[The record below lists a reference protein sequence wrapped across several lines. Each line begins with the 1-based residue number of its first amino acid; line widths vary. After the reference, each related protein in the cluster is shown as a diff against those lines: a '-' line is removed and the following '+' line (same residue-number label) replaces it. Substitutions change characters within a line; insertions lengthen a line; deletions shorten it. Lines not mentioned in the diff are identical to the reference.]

1 MKKACILAAGF
12 GSRLNFSKFSNKALL
27 PVGNRAAISII
38 MDSIPLDVEIV
49 IAVNY
54 MKEDLIDYLELV
66 EVERKIEFIEVSRIS
81 GPGSGPGLSLMECEK
96 ALQEPFVLFACDSIP
111 LSKINFSL
119 DHNWIATSKEI
130 ETLNYL
136 NVSGDTKGNVNDF
149 YDKIK
154 LNWETIEKEKI
165 SSFSGIAGIYDYK
178 VFFQGLK
185 EASAANSESQVMPGF
200 KRLMEKK
207 LRIIDNFSW
216 ADVGEQEKFEK
227 YEKEVNHSAQ
237 IEKEN
242 EYIYFEKNRTVKF
255 YSMESKAQNMNSRL
269 KYLNGVN
276 PPDVKV
282 KGRFLTHKFVVGTL
296 LSELNEKNAMVNFLD
311 FINDKLWKVS
321 GMSDPQQN
329 QLGIV
334 FYKDK
339 TQERVNLMLKNIN
352 LEQGQTNINGI
363 QIPSLCDQLKNIDW
377 NNLCTFSQ
385 SYFHGDP
392 QPENVIY
399 DNNEWTLI
407 DWRDNFGGQVDFGD
421 KYYDLAKIYHALI
434 VSGQS
439 VRRGKFEVNILKN
452 NEILI
457 KIFIQHNHRIM
468 INEFERWISWN
479 GIDLLKIRELS
490 ALILLNIAPLHKKDY
505 GIFLYYYGRYL
516 LELNSRRDWIK
527 IVE

>member
-1 MKKACILAAGF
+1 
-12 GSRLNFSKFSNKALL
+12 
-27 PVGNRAAISII
+27 
-38 MDSIPLDVEIV
+38 
-49 IAVNY
+49 
-54 MKEDLIDYLELV
+54 
-66 EVERKIEFIEVSRIS
+66 
-81 GPGSGPGLSLMECEK
+81 
-96 ALQEPFVLFACDSIP
+96 
-111 LSKINFSL
+111 
-119 DHNWIATSKEI
+119 
-130 ETLNYL
+130 
-136 NVSGDTKGNVNDF
+136 
-149 YDKIK
+149 
-154 LNWETIEKEKI
+154 
-165 SSFSGIAGIYDYK
+165 
-178 VFFQGLK
+178 
-185 EASAANSESQVMPGF
+185 
-200 KRLMEKK
+200 
-207 LRIIDNFSW
+207 
-216 ADVGEQEKFEK
+216 
-227 YEKEVNHSAQ
+227 
-237 IEKEN
+237 
-242 EYIYFEKNRTVKF
+242 
-255 YSMESKAQNMNSRL
+255 MESKAQNMNSRL

-296 LSELNEKNAMVNFLD
+296 LSELTEKNAMVNFLD

-321 GMSDPQQN
+321 GMRDTQQN

-339 TQERVNLMLKNIN
+339 TQERVNLMLKNN
-352 LEQGQTNINGI
+352 TLEQGQTNINGM
-363 QIPSLCDQLKNIDW
+363 QIPSLSNQLKNIDW

-399 DNNEWTLI
+399 DNYEWTLI

-439 VRRGKFEVNILKN
+439 VRRGEFEVYILKN
-452 NEILI
+452 NDILT

-468 INEFERWISWN
+468 INEFEKWVSLN

-527 IVE
+527 IVD